1 MSSKT
6 QQLGQLTLTTEL
18 RVWKPSH
25 KTCTTV
31 RQTNYH
37 NATVRTPNTQDFRAQ
52 NLRQSIVMKTSF
64 RTSFRTRVSR
74 MGLDSFVEIDC
85 LL

>member
-25 KTCTTV
+25 KTQQLDKLTIIT
-31 RQTNYH
+31 QQLGH
-37 NATVRTPNTQDFRAQ
+37 RT
-52 NLRQSIVMKTSF
+52 L
-64 RTSFRTRVSR
+64 RTSEPKT
-74 MGLDSFVEIDC
+74 
-85 LL
+85 